1 MWFSEINVLL
11 SLVIFL
17 NYSTICVVSLIFTFS
32 LKIYLKI
39 DDRLNFDIF
48 SSPTVNP
55 LDRNIDWFNNWLIAN
70 NKIVGPVLIYL
81 SIISLKSWFH
91 ILNTF

>member
-1 MWFSEINVLL
+1 MWFDKFNVFL
-11 SLVIFL
+11 SIVLFL
-17 NYSTICVVSLIFTFS
+17 NYSIICIISLIFTFS
-32 LKIYLKI
+32 LKTYLKI
-39 DDRLNFDIF
+39 DEQLNFDIF

-55 LDRNIDWFNNWLIAN
+55 LDRNIDWFNDWLIAN

-81 SIISLKSWFH
+81 SIISLKSWFD

>member
-1 MWFSEINVLL
+1 MWFDELDVLL
-11 SLVIFL
+11 SVALFL
-17 NYSTICVVSLIFTFS
+17 NYSIICIISLILTFS
-32 LKIYLKI
+32 LKTYLKI
-39 DDRLNFDIF
+39 DEKLNFDIF

-81 SIISLKSWFH
+81 SIISLKSWFD

>member
-1 MWFSEINVLL
+1 MWFDEFNIFLSVVL
-11 SLVIFL
+11 FL
-17 NYSTICVVSLIFTFS
+17 NYSIICIISLIFTFS
-32 LKIYLKI
+32 LRTYLKI
-39 DDRLNFDIF
+39 DERLNFDIF

-55 LDRNIDWFNNWLIAN
+55 LDRNIDWFNDWLIAN

-81 SIISLKSWFH
+81 SIISLKSWFY

>member
-1 MWFSEINVLL
+1 MWFDEFNVLL
-11 SLVIFL
+11 SVVLFL
-17 NYSTICVVSLIFTFS
+17 NYSIICIISLILTFS
-32 LKIYLKI
+32 LRIYLKI
-39 DDRLNFDIF
+39 DEQLNFDIF

-55 LDRNIDWFNNWLIAN
+55 LDRNIDWFNNWLITN

-81 SIISLKSWFH
+81 SIISLKSWFY

>member
-1 MWFSEINVLL
+1 VWFDEFNVLL
-11 SLVIFL
+11 SVVLFL
-17 NYSTICVVSLIFTFS
+17 NYSIICIISLILTFS
-32 LKIYLKI
+32 LRIYLKI
-39 DDRLNFDIF
+39 DEQLNFDIF

-55 LDRNIDWFNNWLIAN
+55 LDRNIDWFNNWLITN

-81 SIISLKSWFH
+81 SIISLKSWFY

>member
-1 MWFSEINVLL
+1 MWLDELNVFL
-11 SLVIFL
+11 SIVLFL
-17 NYSTICVVSLIFTFS
+17 NYSIICIISLILTFS
-32 LKIYLKI
+32 LKTYLKI
-39 DDRLNFDIF
+39 DDQLNFDIF

-55 LDRNIDWFNNWLIAN
+55 LDKNIDWLNNWLIAN
-70 NKIVGPVLIYL
+70 NKIVGPLLIYL